1 MIKVENISKKFIKEI
16 QNKEKIEFYA
26 DKDITFEAKD
36 GEILGILGPNGA
48 GKTTLLRMI
57 SGIMTPSSGTITI
70 DNLNYK
76 DNELEIK
83 KRISFLT
90 GNTKLYKDLS
100 AYELLT
106 MCGEYYGLSTKEIN
120 NRIKDLDKTLKIKV
134 IGVGGAG
141 NNAISRMI
149 DDNVRGVTF
158 YMINTETGTLKR
170 SRTSNILQ
178 IGVQT
183 TRGLGAGA
191 NELVGERAAIENKE
205 DIKQMLA
212 GADLVFITAGMGGG
226 TGTGAAPIVAEIA
239 KEMGILTVGIVTKP
253 FLFEGKARSLRASK
267 GIERLKSNVD
277 DLIVVLND
285 NLLKITDSKI
295 TLDNAFSL
303 ADNILEQGITSITDL
318 LTSVG
323 EVNIDFAD
331 IKTTMNYR
339 GKAYMGIGRAS
350 GEKKVEEAVRQAIEN
365 PLTES
370 KIDGAKGVIFNVK
383 GNSDLGLME
392 INSAVGLIN
401 EKVSEDANIIFGT
414 VIDEDMGED
423 VQVTVIATGVEEKVE
438 TEVKQ

>member
-1 MIKVENISKKFIKEI
+1 MMEYDDNNI
-16 QNKEKIEFYA
+16 
-26 DKDITFEAKD
+26 TMMD
-36 GEILGILGPNGA
+36 GTA
-48 GKTTLLRMI
+48 T
-57 SGIMTPSSGTITI
+57 
-70 DNLNYK
+70 
-76 DNELEIK
+76 
-83 KRISFLT
+83 
-90 GNTKLYKDLS
+90 
-100 AYELLT
+100 
-106 MCGEYYGLSTKEIN
+106 
-120 NRIKDLDKTLKIKV
+120 IKV

-141 NNAISRMI
+141 NNAVNRMI
-149 DDNVRGVTF
+149 DAGIKGVDF
-158 YMINTETGTLKR
+158 IAVNTDRQALQQSKANTK
-170 SRTSNILQ
+170 IQ
-178 IGVQT
+178 IGEKI

-191 NELVGERAAIENKE
+191 NPDIGAQSAEENKSE
-205 DIKQMLA
+205 IAETLR
-212 GADLVFITAGMGGG
+212 GADMVFVTAGMGGG

-438 TEVKQ
+438 AEAK

>member
-1 MIKVENISKKFIKEI
+1 MN
-16 QNKEKIEFYA
+16 
-26 DKDITFEAKD
+26 DI
-36 GEILGILGPNGA
+36 
-48 GKTTLLRMI
+48 R
-57 SGIMTPSSGTITI
+57 
-70 DNLNYK
+70 
-76 DNELEIK
+76 
-83 KRISFLT
+83 
-90 GNTKLYKDLS
+90 
-100 AYELLT
+100 
-106 MCGEYYGLSTKEIN
+106 
-120 NRIKDLDKTLKIKV
+120 DLDKILKIKV

-141 NNAISRMI
+141 NNAITRMI
-149 DDNVRGVTF
+149 EDNVKGVSF

-170 SRTSNILQ
+170 ARTSNTLQ

-191 NELVGERAAIENKE
+191 NEIIGERAAIENKE
-205 DIKQMLA
+205 DIKQMLS

-239 KEMGILTVGIVTKP
+239 KEMGILTIGIVTKP
-253 FLFEGKARSLRASK
+253 FMFEGKARSLRAEK
-267 GIERLKSNVD
+267 GTERLKNNVD

-285 NLLKITDSKI
+285 NLLKVTDSKI
-295 TLDNAFSL
+295 TLNNAFFL

-331 IKTTMNYR
+331 IKTTMSYR

-350 GEKKVEEAVRQAIEN
+350 GEKKVEESVRQAIEN

-383 GNSDLGLME
+383 GNNTLSLME
-392 INSAVGLIN
+392 INSAVAIIN

-414 VIDEDMGED
+414 VIDEDMADE
-423 VQVTVIATGVEEKVE
+423 VQVTVIATGVEEKA
-438 TEVKQ
+438 KIKK

>member
-1 MIKVENISKKFIKEI
+1 MS
-16 QNKEKIEFYA
+16 
-26 DKDITFEAKD
+26 DI
-36 GEILGILGPNGA
+36 
-48 GKTTLLRMI
+48 M
-57 SGIMTPSSGTITI
+57 
-70 DNLNYK
+70 
-76 DNELEIK
+76 
-83 KRISFLT
+83 
-90 GNTKLYKDLS
+90 
-100 AYELLT
+100 
-106 MCGEYYGLSTKEIN
+106 
-120 NRIKDLDKTLKIKV
+120 DLDKTLKIKV

-149 DDNVRGVTF
+149 EDNVRGVSF

-191 NELVGERAAIENKE
+191 NEIVGERAAIENKE
-205 DIKQMLA
+205 DIKHMLA

-253 FLFEGKARSLRASK
+253 FLFEGKARKLRADK
-267 GIERLKSNVD
+267 GTERLRNNVD

-285 NLLKITDSKI
+285 NLLKVTDTKI
-295 TLDNAFSL
+295 TLDKAFSL
-303 ADNILEQGITSITDL
+303 ADDVLEQGITSITDL
-318 LTSVG
+318 LTSIG

-331 IKTTMNYR
+331 IKTTMSYK

-350 GEKKVEEAVRQAIEN
+350 GEKKIEEAVRQAIEN

-383 GNSDLGLME
+383 GDESLSLIE
-392 INSAVGLIN
+392 INSAIGLIN
-401 EKVSEDANIIFGT
+401 EKISDDANVIFGT
-414 VIDEDMGED
+414 VIDNNMGEE
-423 VQVTVIATGVEEKVE
+423 VSVTVIATGIEEKAE
-438 TEVKQ
+438 IRK